1 MSGAETVLQPFSCP
15 RGPLKGAALWGVPV
29 LPTCRQLR
37 ARECRRRPQC
47 RRILSWV
54 CIHRL
59 TLSHGVSL
67 FLQKTEVS
75 LIMVLGCNS
84 ELFYFPFPSKKGNY
98 NSPSRI
104 FSSRVRVGFARCV
117 RMFSDSKSLPAAPAT
132 PLLCTGPPQLRPRQL
147 WALLSCGPR
156 ASCLTHRLLSRGTG
170 HTLVPREGP
179 SG

>member
-1 MSGAETVLQPFSCP
+1 MSGAESVLQPFSCP

-59 TLSHGVSL
+59 TLSHA
-67 FLQKTEVS
+67 FLSSCRKPKYL

-104 FSSRVRVGFARCV
+104 FSSLSAQV
-117 RMFSDSKSLPAAPAT
+117 SLGVSGCSQIPNLYQRPLPHPCSAPA
-132 PLLCTGPPQLRPRQL
+132 PRSSARDSSGLFFPADRGPHVLHIGSYPGELAIP
-147 WALLSCGPR
+147 
-156 ASCLTHRLLSRGTG
+156 
-170 HTLVPREGP
+170 
-179 SG
+179 